1 MSDELIAID
10 AELGEITEKIK
21 DSIRTH
27 GKCTQAVIV
36 FNGYALERAS
46 LLKQG
51 EYVKWLRAN
60 EFGYG
65 VSEAYNFRKFL
76 DVIKRIITDNGKT
89 PPSPDEILN
98 GRGPC
103 VKHAAELFAK
113 IGVELPQFLT
123 HGIEI
128 AKLPPDEWTN
138 AWNRIRDAK
147 GKLTHERVRTICSG
161 NIGGDASGQ
170 IGDEFPSIGNSSSHK
185 DGKLPVQGSDKTITS
200 SSNRSSTESRNLKE
214 LPERL
219 RPKPNVV
226 DVLASNKS
234 REEAAHNQTSTGPVA
249 NEKMA
254 QSLPSPETA
263 KSPQTGN
270 AELERALKRIA
281 ELEAE
286 VASLREENGKL
297 REENGKPAEEL
308 HLGNGEDIEARA
320 KQWVAV
326 YDSCDAK
333 TKTKLF
339 RAIREKR
346 LKSDAGELDAEFEAF
361 WQAYPASGRANRRK
375 TYQEWEEAMVRLRK
389 TSKEEPEGGWVAFI
403 IGRAAFMA
411 SSPIA
416 KRDNGKYVKNAENWL
431 KADGWWDDDA
441 KYNREEYNKMTVGAF
456 RPEHV
461 GKGGVL

>member
-1 MSDELIAID
+1 MCDELIALDI
-10 AELGEITEKIK
+10 EIGQILVGLSAADKADKEYV
-21 DSIRTH
+21 
-27 GKCTQAVIV
+27 QATTYFKGI
-36 FNGYALERAS
+36 ALARAKE
-46 LLKQG
+46 LKQG
-51 EYVKWLRAN
+51 DFDRWAEANQLEYTRQH
-60 EFGYG
+60 
-65 VSEAYNFRKFL
+65 
-76 DVIKRIITDNGKT
+76 
-89 PPSPDEILN
+89 
-98 GRGPC
+98 RGN
-103 VKHAAELFAK
+103 LIRFAK
-113 IGVELPQFLT
+113 FINRILLDAGRVIPNRDALLASQYPVRDTRNALQSYKVQLPESIRHVLAIAAKVDESHWAKPWREMT
-123 HGIEI
+123 KDRDSLKHLSATAIEQKLLGDEDSHAVARNPNGEANGLQI
-128 AKLPPDEWTN
+128 LPAGGPQPTFANPEARSEPKKEKALPAKLKPDPVVFDVPP
-138 AWNRIRDAK
+138 
-147 GKLTHERVRTICSG
+147 
-161 NIGGDASGQ
+161 
-170 IGDEFPSIGNSSSHK
+170 P
-185 DGKLPVQGSDKTITS
+185 
-200 SSNRSSTESRNLKE
+200 
-214 LPERL
+214 
-219 RPKPNVV
+219 
-226 DVLASNKS
+226 
-234 REEAAHNQTSTGPVA
+234 
-249 NEKMA
+249 MA
-254 QSLPSPETA
+254 PRSLPSPETA
-263 KSPQTGN
+263 KSTQTGN

-308 HLGNGEDIEARA
+308 HLANGEDIEARA

-346 LKSDAGELDAEFEAF
+346 LKSDAGELDADFEAF

-441 KYNREEYNKMTVGAF
+441 KYNREEYNKMTVGMF
-456 RPEHV
+456 RPEDV